1 MCWIALYC
9 IVQPLNL
16 QSVETHSWEVTANI
30 LEKGQQSNEMIIASD
45 LSIQMLP
52 NFVGMLSA
60 YIRCSVPSIRAR
72 GLQDVC

>member
-1 MCWIALYC
+1 MI
-9 IVQPLNL
+9 QPLNL
-16 QSVETHSWEVTANI
+16 QSVETHSWEATANI